1 MNPVEITRGDSPVIL
16 GMPHTGTHVPP
27 DIFARLTPLGR
38 RTCLLWESISRRRL
52 RRTS

>member
-38 RTCLLWESISRRRL
+38 TLGDTDWHIEMM
-52 RRTS
+52 